1 MTEPFQRDRR
11 KHPRT
16 EIDAQVAMICGGRGV
31 SCTLKDISVAGMSV
45 ACSSPPREGDDVV
58 IYLSGVGRFDARVR
72 RIKGRRIALTFITD
86 TQEQWNQVKKLSAVL
101 AEDRGAVPPRM
112 RA

>member
-1 MTEPFQRDRR
+1 MTEPFESDRR

-31 SCTLKDISVAGMSV
+31 SCMLKDISVAGMSV
-45 ACSSPPREGDDVV
+45 SCSSPPQEGDDVV
-58 IYLSGVGRFDARVR
+58 IYLSGVGRFDARVM
-72 RIKGRRIALTFITD
+72 RIKGRRVALSFITG

-101 AEDRGAVPPRM
+101 AEERGARPRM